1 MNEIATV
8 CQECEKQFEYVLK
21 PGFPRKYC
29 FECSEKK
36 KAAYENMEKPI
47 EVVKP
52 GEKAAQKPSNA
63 HTTMYVSYAKDIF
76 CALESKWKSAD
87 DSQIRGTMNYA
98 IELVKQAKEAF
109 E

>member
-1 MNEIATV
+1 MNEITAV
-8 CQECEKQFEYVLK
+8 CQECGKQFEYVLK

-36 KAAYENMEKPI
+36 KAAYEDMEKPI

-52 GEKAAQKPSNA
+52 GEKPTQKPSNG
-63 HTTMYVSYAKDIF
+63 HQSMYVSYAKDVF
-76 CALESKWKSAD
+76 VAMLHKMYD
-87 DSQIRGTMNYA
+87 DKPIEEGAIMYRA

-109 E
+109 D